1 MVIDF
6 ESTVKLPGKEVPL
19 RQRILKDY
27 ETSYCH
33 HDAFCCSG
41 GDVCQPAMGGVERE
55 ASFPGFFSFCE
66 ALIPSL
72 YFPTANLFQK
82 NLLR

>member
-6 ESTVKLPGKEVPL
+6 ESTVKLSGKEVPL
-19 RQRILKDY
+19 RQQILKDY

-41 GDVCQPAMGGVERE
+41 GDVCQLTVGELSGKFPFPASSLSTRHLSLPHVFRLPIY
-55 ASFPGFFSFCE
+55 FKKFC
-66 ALIPSL
+66 
-72 YFPTANLFQK
+72 
-82 NLLR
+82 